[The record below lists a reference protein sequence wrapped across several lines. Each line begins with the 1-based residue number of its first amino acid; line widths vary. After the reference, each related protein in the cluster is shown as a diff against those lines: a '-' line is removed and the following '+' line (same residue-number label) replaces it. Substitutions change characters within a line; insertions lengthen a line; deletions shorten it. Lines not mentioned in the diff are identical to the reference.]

1 MDSEKTQRSQKKE
14 KVGANLE
21 AEFVPMETTKKKANK
36 NVVVMEK
43 TACAFVLDLKKKVL
57 DHLEANSR

>member
-14 KVGANLE
+14 KVGA
-21 AEFVPMETTKKKANK
+21 FVP
-36 NVVVMEK
+36 
-43 TACAFVLDLKKKVL
+43 DLKKKVL

>member
-36 NVVVMEK
+36 NVVVMEDSMCLCTRPK
-43 TACAFVLDLKKKVL
+43 EESSGSLGGEL
-57 DHLEANSR
+57 

>member
-1 MDSEKTQRSQKKE
+1 MRKPSAAKRKK
-14 KVGANLE
+14 KWVQISE

-43 TACAFVLDLKKKVL
+43 TACAFEPDLKKKVL